1 MEPRFRDEIVL
12 WDWHRILIGDAPA
25 IFLVEV
31 FIRTAVIYLCLVV
44 SIRIM
49 GKRMGGMLSLSELA
63 VMITL
68 GAFVAVPMQLQ
79 DRGLL
84 FGITAFMVAIFFQRG
99 ISYIGIKSSKFE
111 NITKGRCKMLVKDG
125 KPQKDALKNARISKN
140 QLFAL
145 LRNEGI
151 THLGEVK
158 RMYLEAAGMVSI
170 YKNKGNST
178 GQSIVPSQT
187 TKINLT

>member
-1 MEPRFRDEIVL
+1 MEPRYRDEIVL

-44 SIRIM
+44 CIRLM

-84 FGITAFMVAIFFQRG
+84 FGITAFMVAILFQRG
-99 ISYIGIKSSKFE
+99 ISYLGMKNPAFE
-111 NITKGRCKMLVKDG
+111 NLTKGKCTLLIKDG
-125 KPQKDALKNARISKN
+125 EVLEEALAKARITNN
-140 QLFAL
+140 QLHAL
-145 LRNEGI
+145 LRNDGI
-151 THLGEVK
+151 THVEEVK

-170 YKNKGNST
+170 YTQKPEKSDESIIPNP
-178 GQSIVPSQT
+178 QSNQ
-187 TKINLT
+187 K

>member
-1 MEPRFRDEIVL
+1 MEPRYRDEIVL

-31 FIRTAVIYLCLVV
+31 FIRTAIIYLCLVIC
-44 SIRIM
+44 IRLM

-84 FGITAFMVAIFFQRG
+84 FGVTAFIVAVFFQRG
-99 ISYIGIKSSKFE
+99 ISYLGMKKPSFE
-111 NITKGRCKMLVKDG
+111 NLTKGKCSVLIKDG
-125 KPQKDALKNARISKN
+125 EILEEELKKARITKN

-145 LRNEGI
+145 LRNDGY
-151 THLGEVK
+151 TSVAQVK

-170 YKNKGNST
+170 FSQNS
-178 GQSIVPSQT
+178 GHNGSSIIPKSKSSQ
-187 TKINLT
+187 K